1 MKNGIF
7 FNPLVLFMLLNNLP
21 TIFRLFYPHF
31 RTFFVNFC
39 HCKTIPKCIL
49 QSQGKMLFYSNWF
62 LGGSTFVEEFW
73 SQKLQSFCN
82 LTFRPSQKIPSNDPK
97 NHPLFFDHLFHA
109 GVTISIKQLAL
120 ASFTGWPNKF
130 WSVKKT
136 PNFRVSKNSKNWI
149 LGYTEFQRV

>member
-21 TIFRLFYPHF
+21 TIFRLFYSHF
-31 RTFFVNFC
+31 GTVFVNFC
-39 HCKTIPKCIL
+39 HCKAIPKCIL
-49 QSQGKMLFYSNWF
+49 QTLKEKCCSTSNWF
-62 LGGSTFVEEFW
+62 LRPLLKNFGTKKGFQTV
-73 SQKLQSFCN
+73 QLQSFCN

-136 PNFRVSKNSKNWI
+136 SFRVS
-149 LGYTEFQRV
+149 

>member
-49 QSQGKMLFYSNWF
+49 QF
-62 LGGSTFVEEFW
+62 LRKNAVLLPIDFW
-73 SQKLQSFCN
+73 DLCWRILDTKKGFQTVQSFCN
-82 LTFRPSQKIPSNDPK
+82 LTFRPSQKVPSNDPK

-130 WSVKKT
+130 WSVKKNLECLKT
-136 PNFRVSKNSKNWI
+136 QKI
-149 LGYTEFQRV
+149 EF

>member
-1 MKNGIF
+1 
-7 FNPLVLFMLLNNLP
+7 MLLNNLP

-31 RTFFVNFC
+31 GTFFVNFC

-49 QSQGKMLFYSNWF
+49 QSLLKEKCC
-62 LGGSTFVEEFW
+62 STPIDFW
-73 SQKLQSFCN
+73 DLCWRILDTKKGFQTVQSFCN

-130 WSVKKT
+130 WSVKKLKKL
-136 PNFRVSKNSKNWI
+136 NFRVYRISKIEISEGIKNQKM
-149 LGYTEFQRV
+149 EF

>member
-1 MKNGIF
+1 
-7 FNPLVLFMLLNNLP
+7 MLLNNLP

-31 RTFFVNFC
+31 GTFFVNFC

-49 QSQGKMLFYSNWF
+49 QTLNSRKNAVLLQLIFGRFNLCWRILDTKKGFQ
-62 LGGSTFVEEFW
+62 TV
-73 SQKLQSFCN
+73 QSFCN
-82 LTFRPSQKIPSNDPK
+82 LTFRPSQKVPSNDPK

-136 PNFRVSKNSKNWI
+136 NFRVSKNSKNWI
-149 LGYTEFQRV
+149 LGHTEFQKLEFQRV